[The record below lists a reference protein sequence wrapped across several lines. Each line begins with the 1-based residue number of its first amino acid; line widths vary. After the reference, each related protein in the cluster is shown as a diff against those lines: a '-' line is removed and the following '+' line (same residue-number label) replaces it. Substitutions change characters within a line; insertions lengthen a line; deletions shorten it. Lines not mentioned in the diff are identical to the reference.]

1 MSTIFRRSRRRIKS
15 FYGRQSSVRLPV
27 ALAITLS
34 MFALLIFVL
43 ALQYG
48 ANQAEVF
55 TSPWHYKCDG
65 GLCKKILITEQD
77 TNPAALSVCQL
88 SCGQGGTLWPM
99 PTGHMSVGKTVV
111 QLNPEN
117 IALVGISTQTA
128 VGNLLQRNVVRM
140 KDTARK
146 LSGPVSLNAG
156 GTGLVIR
163 FAEGLD
169 LSNVKLTLE
178 TNESYTLRVS
188 MVDQQVEAYI
198 TAKTYFGARYAMETL
213 SQLIVFDDLRNKI
226 QVATDAYIVDGP
238 KYPYRGIL
246 LDTSRNY
253 VDKETILRTI
263 DGIAMSKLNTFH
275 WHITDSQSFPYVS
288 RTWPDFV
295 KYGSYTPT
303 KIYTP
308 EMIREIVDYALVR
321 GVRVLP
327 EFDAPAH
334 VGEGWQWVGDN
345 ATVCFKA
352 EPWKDFCVE
361 PPCGQLNPTSEK
373 MYEVLEGIYK
383 DMIEDFQ
390 QPDIFHMGGDEVNVN
405 CWRSQKI
412 ITDWMQKKGWD
423 LSESSFYLLWDY
435 FQERAMEKLKI
446 ANGGKDIPAVL
457 WTSGLTSEE
466 NLKHLDPAKYIIQ
479 IWTTG
484 FDLTIGRLLQN
495 NFKIIFSNY
504 DALYLDC
511 GFGAWVGEGN
521 NWCAP
526 YKGWQKIYDNSPL
539 DMVKKQGY
547 GNKKH
552 LILGGEAAL
561 WTEQADSA
569 NTDSRLWPRSA
580 AMAERLWSEPDSKWH
595 HAEQRMLRQRERF
608 IEQKIYADTLEPEWC
623 LQNQGSCYA

>member
-1 MSTIFRRSRRRIKS
+1 MNATFGRRIKS
-15 FYGRQSSVRLPV
+15 FCGRQSSVRQPV
-27 ALAITLS
+27 ALVIYLS
-34 MFALLIFVL
+34 GMFALLIVVL
-43 ALQYG
+43 ALQYS
-48 ANQAEVF
+48 ANRAEEY

-65 GLCKKILITEQD
+65 GLCKKVLITEQD
-77 TNPAALSVCQL
+77 TNPTALSVCQL
-88 SCGQGGTLWPM
+88 SCGQGGTLWPK
-99 PTGHMSVGKTVV
+99 PTGHMSIGRTVV
-111 QLNPEN
+111 QLNPDN
-117 IALVGISTQTA
+117 IELAEISTQTL
-128 VGNLLQRNVVRM
+128 VGNLLQRNINRI
-140 KDTARK
+140 KKNANK
-146 LSGPVSLNAG
+146 LGGPVSLKTG

-163 FAEGLD
+163 FKEGFN
-169 LSNVKLTLE
+169 LSNAKLTLE
-178 TNESYTLRVS
+178 TDESYTLQITA
-188 MVDQQVEAYI
+188 VDGQLEAYI
-198 TAKTYFGARYAMETL
+198 TAKTYFGARYALETL
-213 SQLIVFDDLRNKI
+213 SQLIVFDDLRNQI
-226 QVATDAYIVDGP
+226 QIPNEIYIVDGP

-263 DGIAMSKLNTFH
+263 DGMAMSKLNTFH

-288 RTWPDFV
+288 KTWPDFV

-303 KIYTP
+303 KIYTS
-308 EMIREIVDYALVR
+308 EMIKEIIDYALVR

-334 VGEGWQWVGDN
+334 VGEGWQWVGAN

-352 EPWKDFCVE
+352 EPWKDYCVE
-361 PPCGQLNPTSEK
+361 PPCGQLNPTSDRV
-373 MYEVLEGIYK
+373 YEVLEGIYK

-412 ITDWMQKKGWD
+412 ITDWMLKKGWD

-435 FQERAMEKLKI
+435 FQEKALEKLKI
-446 ANGGKDIPAVL
+446 ANNNKDIPVVL

-466 NLKHLDPAKYIIQ
+466 NIKHLDPAKYIIQ
-479 IWTTG
+479 IWTLG
-484 FDLTIGRLLQN
+484 NDETIGRLLRN
-495 NFKIIFSNY
+495 DFKMIFSNY

-521 NWCAP
+521 NWCSP

-539 DMVKKQGY
+539 DMIKKQGY

-552 LILGGEAAL
+552 LILGGEATL

-580 AMAERLWSEPDSKWH
+580 AMAERLWSDPDSQWY
-595 HAEQRMLRQRERF
+595 HAEQRMLRHRERLV
-608 IEQKIYADTLEPEWC
+608 ERKILADTLEPEWC